1 MTAQSFFFYLFSV
14 VLIASAVM
22 VISSKNPVH
31 SVLFLI
37 LSFVNAAGLFL
48 LLQAEFLAMILVIVY
63 VGAVAVLFLFVV
75 MMLDIDFS
83 ELRHGIMKYLPVGA
97 VVGLLVVVELGFV
110 VGTWTLGQTSLSQST
125 TPTPDALPNTVALGQ
140 VIYTQYLVLF
150 QAAGLVLL
158 TAMIGAIVLTLRHKP
173 GIKRQSI
180 PEQNARTSAAVA
192 MRKVPS
198 RQGIDA

>member
-1 MTAQSFFFYLFSV
+1 MTAQTFFFYLFSV
-14 VLIASAVM
+14 ILIASAVM

-97 VVGLLVVVELGFV
+97 IVGLLVVVELGFV

-150 QAAGLVLL
+150 QAAGFVLL
-158 TAMIGAIVLTLRHKP
+158 TAMIGAIVLTLRHKT